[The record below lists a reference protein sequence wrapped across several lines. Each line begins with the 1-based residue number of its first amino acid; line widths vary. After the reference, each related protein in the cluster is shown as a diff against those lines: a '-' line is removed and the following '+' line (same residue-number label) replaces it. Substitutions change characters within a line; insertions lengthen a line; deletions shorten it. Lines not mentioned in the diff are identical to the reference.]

1 MEHAAAAGM
10 AREQVL
16 ERWVRT
22 YAGLILKTSF
32 IYLADH
38 DLAQDAMQ
46 DTFIKAWKYL
56 AGTKDALIQNE
67 KAWLLRIAINTCKDY
82 RKTRWFR
89 HTDFRVSLDDLPP
102 ECTAARQDDRELVI
116 EIGNLPDKYKQLVL
130 LYYYSN
136 LTLDATAEILGIPK
150 STASK
155 RLKKAEE
162 MLRRSLTG
170 GETQ

>member
-1 MEHAAAAGM
+1 MERAADAGI

-16 ERWVRT
+16 ERWVKT

-56 AGTKDALIQNE
+56 AGTGEPLIQNE

-89 HTDFRVSLDDLPP
+89 HTDLRVSLDDLPP
-102 ECTAARQDDRELVI
+102 QYTAARREDRELVI
-116 EIGNLPDKYKQLVL
+116 EIGRLPDKYKQLVL

-136 LTLDATAEILGIPK
+136 LTLEAAAEVLGISK
-150 STASK
+150 STAGK
-155 RLKKAEE
+155 RLKRAEE
-162 MLRRSLTG
+162 MLRRSLAG
-170 GETQ
+170 GEAQ